1 MRVTLTQ
8 QIDRTEAERQMALY
22 SLKAAYYKQDLG
34 DTTMRLEMVDYDKIN
49 QIKTGSSEL
58 AAFADAE
65 LSKRGLSTKGKNTEE
80 KAVALYGE
88 QAKVLVDRL
97 ATMRDRV
104 LNDYMITKQ
113 QVSPEQFRIA
123 PYGADSATITKG
135 RHRYTISMEL
145 EGEQI
150 ELDEEPAT
158 EVGELAEPVTDSL
171 P

>member
-65 LSKRGLSTKGKNTEE
+65 LAKRDLSAKGKNTEE

-88 QAKVLVDRL
+88 QAKMLVDRL
-97 ATMRDRV
+97 ATMRNRV

-123 PYGADSATITKG
+123 PYGAESHTITNSNP
-135 RHRYTISMEL
+135 RNTISKKH
-145 EGEQI
+145 EGQQNT
-150 ELDEEPAT
+150 LDEQPAT